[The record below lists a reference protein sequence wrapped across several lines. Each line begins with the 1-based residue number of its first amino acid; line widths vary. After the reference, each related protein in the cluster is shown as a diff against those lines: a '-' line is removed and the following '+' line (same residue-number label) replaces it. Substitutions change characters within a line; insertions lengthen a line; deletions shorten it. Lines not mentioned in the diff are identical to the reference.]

1 MEDKSMTIDL
11 SDLNATY
18 CSSESQFA
26 GALPNGIYEA
36 VLVKVEITLSK
47 NSNRQIQ
54 WIFEAEMPS
63 GKLGTTMKFS
73 PLVAKSIPYLR
84 NDLEKLHIFIDDLN
98 ELHQIIPQIVG
109 SIIEIEVFDDI
120 SMGTHR
126 IDFLKKISG
135 PKK

>member
-1 MEDKSMTIDL
+1 MPIDL

-73 PLVAKSIPYLR
+73 PLVEKSIPYLR

-98 ELHQIIPQIVG
+98 DLHQIIPEIVG
-109 SIIEIEVFDDI
+109 STIEIEVFDDI